1 MDGVVCTWKKG
12 SCGGRGWAPG
22 GDMGGMRRSAVE
34 KDGGVSIFSPGPQTA
49 PEARREELQADIGA
63 DCMRVFARFWG
74 LSKIITQSWE
84 KYIIFFSRVR
94 S

>member
-1 MDGVVCTWKKG
+1 MEWFAHGRRAHVEAA
-12 SCGGRGWAPG
+12 GGLLEEIW
-22 GDMGGMRRSAVE
+22 GGMRRSAVE

>member
-1 MDGVVCTWKKG
+1 MEWFAHGRRAHVEAA
-12 SCGGRGWAPG
+12 GGLLGEIW
-22 GDMGGMRRSAVE
+22 GGMRRSAVE
-34 KDGGVSIFSPGPQTA
+34 EDGGVSIFSPGPQTA